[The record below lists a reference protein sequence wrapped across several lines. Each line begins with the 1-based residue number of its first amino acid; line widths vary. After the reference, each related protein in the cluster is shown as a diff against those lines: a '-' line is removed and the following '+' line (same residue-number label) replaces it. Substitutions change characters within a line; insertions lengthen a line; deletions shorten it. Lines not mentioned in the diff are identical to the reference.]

1 MIPRAETPAALP
13 LTTMEL
19 FIMSPET
26 YVPGNLLAHMTGD
39 FSARDVLER
48 CPNVGI
54 DLIRRILRNER
65 KAGRLGC
72 LGRGPDAKWK
82 RV

>member
-1 MIPRAETPAALP
+1 MDMLEHMI
-13 LTTMEL
+13 
-19 FIMSPET
+19 
-26 YVPGNLLAHMTGD
+26 GD